1 MRGCSSR
8 AIAKGRRMPE
18 GTVEAEADFR
28 ANSRSVRAAMGR
40 RRRRPNRA
48 RRQGGSE
55 RAPEREGAWADG
67 DGELGFLRVGG
78 GEPEDGAAG
87 EAGRADDEGDRRDVA
102 GADRFFAQADAFLR
116 GALGAVA

>member
-1 MRGCSSR
+1 
-8 AIAKGRRMPE
+8 
-18 GTVEAEADFR
+18 
-28 ANSRSVRAAMGR
+28 
-40 RRRRPNRA
+40 
-48 RRQGGSE
+48 QGGSE

-116 GALGAVA
+116 GALGAVAVAIGVGFLRHRPEAEHGADGDAGNADRAARDREDAPRVELG